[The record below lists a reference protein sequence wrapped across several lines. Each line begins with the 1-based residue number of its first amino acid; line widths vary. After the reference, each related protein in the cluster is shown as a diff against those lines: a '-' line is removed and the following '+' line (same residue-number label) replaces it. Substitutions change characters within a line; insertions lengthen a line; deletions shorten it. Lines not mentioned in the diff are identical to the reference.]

1 MTSSGIIRSSLS
13 QQEYFFTGTPVSLNE
28 QQLVQ
33 KILEGREE
41 DFQVFYRLYKK
52 SLIHTSWCFLGND
65 SEVEQV
71 VRETFAKAIR
81 NLPLFKFQCPVNAWL
96 NHIAAGL
103 CLQLLEK
110 NKKHLLYS
118 VDFFIQKSDS
128 GSKKPYPED
137 VLKLLREEIDQLQG
151 QDKELITLREIK
163 GWPYEAVAN
172 HHKIPVGTAIYGIFR
187 IRQQLM
193 EKVKARLPEDK
204 TEVKS

>member
-1 MTSSGIIRSSLS
+1 
-13 QQEYFFTGTPVSLNE
+13 VNLNE
-28 QQLVQ
+28 QELIQ
-33 KILEGREE
+33 KILEGHKEA
-41 DFQVFYRLYKK
+41 FQVFYRLYKK
-52 SLIHTSWCFLGND
+52 SLIHTCWCFLGND

-81 NLPLFKFQCPVNAWL
+81 TLTQFKSQCSLNAWL

-103 CLQLLEK
+103 CRQLLEK

-118 VDFFIQKSDS
+118 VDFFIQKSDL

-137 VLKLLREEIDQLQG
+137 VLKFLREEMDQLQG
-151 QDKELITLREIK
+151 QDKELITQREIK

-172 HHKIPVGTAIYGIFR
+172 HHKIPVGTAVYGIFQ

-193 EKVKARLPEDK
+193 EKVKSRLGDRLEIKP
-204 TEVKS
+204 